1 MAVKTRVPF
10 WVLNIIRHQGT
21 QKGTIILT
29 TTLMDPTACMLN
41 CRIGLLEVAKTF
53 VLKIVIGFMAF
64 HDCREATFFLFG
76 EAGSTGFAG
85 SSLKKPNPTS
95 ASKSGAAC
103 FEGCGLDLSD
113 SKVC

>member
-1 MAVKTRVPF
+1 MIVGKPF
-10 WVLNIIRHQGT
+10 FFCLGA
-21 QKGTIILT
+21 G
-29 TTLMDPTACMLN
+29 
-41 CRIGLLEVAKTF
+41 GG
-53 VLKIVIGFMAF
+53 GF
-64 HDCREATFFLFG
+64 
-76 EAGSTGFAG
+76 TGFAG